1 MGSPLRSAPSS
12 CTWPSPGRVAI
23 VHERFTELGGS
34 ERVVEQL
41 HRLWPE
47 ATIHTAVADAAA
59 LPPGLAGADVRPSSL
74 QRLYRGGGRY
84 AHLLP
89 LLPAAMRSLD
99 LSAAD
104 LVICSHHAF
113 ANRVRARSGVPVI
126 SYTHTPA
133 RWMWERGML
142 ADEVG
147 GRGGRAALAAFA
159 RVQRPSDARAARR
172 ASAIVAN
179 SHHVAERVRRWWG
192 CTAEVVPPPVDV
204 ERFAPGPPRRRDD
217 FFLLAGRLVPYKRPQ
232 VAAAAAVRAG
242 VRLVVA
248 GDGRARPAVEAAA
261 GRGVEVLG
269 QVDDD
274 TLADLYRRCR
284 ALVFPGEEDFGIV
297 PVEAQACG
305 TPVLARSVGGVRD
318 SVVEG
323 VTGTFYDA
331 GSPSEEVGALAAAMA
346 GFEDHDFDPVAIS
359 AHAHRFS
366 QAAFRRRFRSVV
378 ERVVASAAADQR
390 AVPSRRPGAVPDVA
404 GAA

>member
-1 MGSPLRSAPSS
+1 MESPLRSAPSPP
-12 CTWPSPGRVAI
+12 TRPSPGRVAI

-41 HRLWPE
+41 HALWPD
-47 ATIHTAVADAAA
+47 ATIHTALADTAA
-59 LPPGLAGADVRPSSL
+59 LPPRLAGADIRPSAL

-89 LLPAAMRSLD
+89 ALPAAMRAID
-99 LSAAD
+99 LGAAD
-104 LVICSHHAF
+104 LVICSHHSF
-113 ANRVRARSGVPVI
+113 ANRVRARPGVPVI

-133 RWMWERGML
+133 RWMWEREML

-147 GRGGRAALAAFA
+147 GRVGRAGLVAFA
-159 RVQRPSDARAARR
+159 RVQRPFDARAARR
-172 ASAIVAN
+172 ATAIVAN
-179 SHHVAERVRRWWG
+179 SNHVAERVRRWWG

-204 ERFAPGPPRRRDD
+204 ERFAPNPGLHRDD
-217 FFLLAGRLVPYKRPQ
+217 FFLLAGRLVPYKRPH
-232 VAAAAAVRAG
+232 VAVAAAVRAG

-269 QVDDD
+269 QVDDE
-274 TLADLYRRCR
+274 TLRDLYRRCR

-305 TPVLARSVGGVRD
+305 TPVLARGVGGVLD

-323 VTGTFYDA
+323 VTGTFYKA
-331 GSPSEEVGALAAAMA
+331 GSAIEEVEALAAAMA
-346 GFEDHDFDPVAIS
+346 GFDGDRFDPLAIS
-359 AHAHRFS
+359 THARRFS

-378 ERVVASAAADQR
+378 ERVVASVGAEQR
-390 AVPSRRPGAVPDVA
+390 PMPPRRPAGMPEVV